1 MGTTLPRSSS
11 GLATVSTALVHALGL
26 TRIRAIALALDGE
39 PIGIPR
45 EAFFDA
51 FANCVRSGEMVL
63 SALGYRMVIDR
74 GGVSPK
80 LPRRLWVLFREMS
93 IDPDAYH
100 AVIRSLP
107 REIPLTAVQPLR
119 VRKAFNTMA
128 AFRAPSYADPS
139 RISLQSLATSVNRII
154 AAEPRPFGRVV
165 VRHLSAVFPVVIA
178 ALEGLKA
185 SHLPLISGCSYRFAA
200 IFAQGQRHPGL
211 DHHVTLYRQLD
222 LRCRVIGPGG
232 EITIRPQ
239 SAGIS
244 RILDSLAAVQPAG
257 PRQGGKSPATTDSA
271 PPATAP
277 PSKTARRG
285 RLGVDEIVARL
296 KAGVPPLDIAR
307 DAQVSHQYIYKVARE
322 AGMNRR
328 ESSRIFALEALR
340 ELRR

>member
-185 SHLPLISGCSYRFAA
+185 SHLPLRCDLRPGSAPSRTGPPCNPLPPARPALPGDRSGR
-200 IFAQGQRHPGL
+200 R
-211 DHHVTLYRQLD
+211 DHHPAPVGRNLPDPGFPSR
-222 LRCRVIGPGG
+222 GPARWTSSGR
-232 EITIRPQ
+232 EIPGYDRL
-239 SAGIS
+239 SSSGD
-244 RILDSLAAVQPAG
+244 RAAVEDIAQ
-257 PRQGGKSPATTDSA
+257 R
-271 PPATAP
+271 
-277 PSKTARRG
+277 PSRRG
-285 RLGVDEIVARL
+285 
-296 KAGVPPLDIAR
+296 
-307 DAQVSHQYIYKVARE
+307 
-322 AGMNRR
+322 
-328 ESSRIFALEALR
+328 
-340 ELRR
+340 